1 MYTKTAKSVIT
12 PLAEAVSSLVMIIS
26 EAEISRSPMPDLTA
40 LAQVV
45 DDQISHLT
53 GVGLRISQ
61 QAAVSDTQLKE
72 EMPESCNQVKKSSE
86 LLVSAT
92 ATLAK
97 DPHSS
102 LGRSDLLEGVKGI
115 LRNTAKILSVMDDL
129 EVRRLLTAVLTIRN
143 FISTFLEQEKIY
155 DDDKSPTAIAKWENL
170 WVQTVAAYSQS
181 FTTFTQ
187 NLMKRAIELV
197 DQNLQ
202 VRLQSVI
209 QLLIRES
216 PVLISTCRV
225 VVLRV
230 GPAQAK
236 VMLTMSCNWIISALN
251 EVEVII
257 KTRLDEEFNFDQSAR
272 SEISRNEQI
281 ASQSMEDL
289 INDVKY
295 ILGTR
300 VENPISTL
308 TDLTNLSANIIAGTK
323 RFMNLVVDPIQRSA
337 LNAQLDVVIR
347 ADAETI
353 TASKTFLSRP
363 DSIQTQQDLGQ
374 KLAQSRNAH
383 NLLRFMKNRM
393 IVSELS
399 TSNMSLMD
407 PKTPTTTLG
416 SVFEAAAKGNRQKL
430 TNSLQAFESEVSR
443 WTNLCASGM
452 ELCPFPDKQSAIDA
466 KNCVSVA
473 QAMVPMITSAAN
485 ILSTNTGDTN
495 CIQHLEKIGKI
506 WSENLQG
513 GIAIARNNFTP
524 FEIISGVHHCF
535 GQHSEALGKAVAV
548 GNIDGMTSATLAT
561 FASVH
566 QFAAAAKRV
575 YESTGDAAY
584 RSSLESRYQEMEKI
598 IPQFTTRA
606 KQLIESKRPH
616 EAGELLNIIKDLSA
630 RFLAIEDVMRVRNES
645 LINLSSMGDVVS
657 ETEEKEL
664 AVEGISVQILETAV
678 DTCMIDDEPPRPMPE
693 AEAKLDPIMAAAQEI
708 KIEAANWSAKEN
720 PIIESSSKISDHL
733 KSLAKFH
740 KQLTKEYSNAEAKK
754 GFITAAKNIYTESLK
769 IVIAAR
775 PIADRCLDPQLQK
788 QLNGSLQWIEN
799 LSQQLKIV
807 AAVKTSAP
815 ADTDKDQQLIACAR
829 NIMTAVKNC
838 IRDSEGG
845 SLRVVADL
853 PTEHSDK
860 KNTHNKPHVQNKKD
874 NTSTP
879 SPPIVKFRRNV
890 YRRTGVLR

>member
-72 EMPESCNQVKKSSE
+72 EMPESCNQVKRSSE

-102 LGRSDLLEGVKGI
+102 LGRNDLLEGVKGI

-143 FISTFLEQEKIY
+143 FISSFIEQERIY
-155 DDDKSPTAIAKWENL
+155 EDDKSLAAVAKWENL
-170 WVQTVAAYSQS
+170 WVQTVATYSQS

-187 NLMKRAIELV
+187 NLMKRAVELV

-202 VRLQSVI
+202 MRLQSVT

-225 VVLRV
+225 VVLRI

-236 VMLTMSCNWIISALN
+236 SMLTMSCNRIISALD
-251 EVEVII
+251 EVEAII

-272 SEISRNEQI
+272 PEVSRNEQI

-300 VENPISTL
+300 VENPNAAL
-308 TDLTNLSANIIAGTK
+308 TNLINLSANIISGTT
-323 RFMNLVVDPIQRSA
+323 RFMNLVVDPVQRSA
-337 LNAQLDVVIR
+337 LNAQLDVVLR

-353 TASKTFLSRP
+353 TAIKTFLNRP
-363 DSIQTQQDLGQ
+363 DSIQTQQELGQ

-416 SVFEAAAKGNRQKL
+416 SVFEAATKGNRQKL
-430 TNSLQAFESEVSR
+430 TYSLHAFESEVSR

-466 KNCVSVA
+466 KNCVSAA
-473 QAMVPMITSAAN
+473 QSMVPMITSSAN
-485 ILSTNTGDTN
+485 ILSTNTSDPN

-561 FASVH
+561 LASAH

-575 YESTGDAAY
+575 CESTGDAAY
-584 RSSLESRYQEMEKI
+584 RSSLESRYQEMEK
-598 IPQFTTRA
+598 
-606 KQLIESKRPH
+606 KSKKPH
-616 EAGELLNIIKDLSA
+616 ESGELLAIIKDLSA
-630 RFLAIEDVMRVRNES
+630 RFLAIEDVMRIRNES
-645 LINLSSMGDVVS
+645 LINLSSMGDVVG

-678 DTCMIDDEPPRPMPE
+678 DTCLIDDEPPRPMPE

-708 KIEAANWSAKEN
+708 KVEAANWSAKEN
-720 PIIESSSKISDHL
+720 PIIESSSKISDYL

-754 GFITAAKNIYTESLK
+754 GFIISAKNIYTESLK
-769 IVIAAR
+769 IVAAAR

-829 NIMTAVKNC
+829 NIMTGVKNC
-838 IRDSEGG
+838 IRDSEAG
-845 SLRVVADL
+845 SLRVAADISQAETH
-853 PTEHSDK
+853 TEK
-860 KNTHNKPHVQNKKD
+860 KNIHNKPHKKD
-874 NTSTP
+874 ITSP
-879 SPPIVKFRRNV
+879 LSPPVVKFRRNV